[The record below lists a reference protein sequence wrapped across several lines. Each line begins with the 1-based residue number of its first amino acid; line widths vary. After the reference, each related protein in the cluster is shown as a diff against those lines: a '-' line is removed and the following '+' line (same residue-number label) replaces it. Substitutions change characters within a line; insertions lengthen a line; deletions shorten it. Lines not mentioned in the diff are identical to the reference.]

1 MNIENG
7 KAMSTLEN
15 LILNSWKSIS
25 IKNAT
30 LSCLFKASLA
40 WVEQENNLDF
50 TGILTLVL

>member
-30 LSCLFKASLA
+30 LSCLLMASIA
-40 WVEQENNLDF
+40 WVEHENNLDI
-50 TGILTLVL
+50 TGIFTLVL